1 MCDMI
6 KPSFI
11 PGLEIRQLRDLMRY
25 RTKLTNMKTSEKN
38 RALNCLTVSNLKLD
52 DVFSDVFG
60 KSSTSIIQYLLEHP
74 GESFDVRPFIHAR
87 CKTPVEEIQAAV
99 EGAISVPQAIKLRQC
114 LNHINEIEKHRE
126 EINLEIQA
134 LAEPF
139 SPVLELLR
147 TIPGLDTQ
155 PITAIAIL
163 FRNRTGYVRVS
174 NFETLYFLGWM
185 LSKKRSQCPTNKI
198 NTYLSCRAVVE
209 TATCTDCQCSS
220 QIQRT
225 SRI

>member
-99 EGAISVPQAIKLRQC
+99 EGRFLYLKRLSFANASTILTRLRS
-114 LNHINEIEKHRE
+114 IEK
-126 EINLEIQA
+126 
-134 LAEPF
+134 
-139 SPVLELLR
+139 
-147 TIPGLDTQ
+147 
-155 PITAIAIL
+155 
-163 FRNRTGYVRVS
+163 
-174 NFETLYFLGWM
+174 
-185 LSKKRSQCPTNKI
+185 RSI
-198 NTYLSCRAVVE
+198 
-209 TATCTDCQCSS
+209 
-220 QIQRT
+220 
-225 SRI
+225 